1 MTDENQ
7 FFLVHGVLAVEENRH
22 LEDTW
27 IFQYYLHI

>member
-7 FFLVHGVLAVEENRH
+7 FFLVHGVLAVEDDGH

-27 IFQYYLHI
+27 CNK